1 MQRRNKFIGRPL
13 TFRAPQGERYSW

>member
-13 TFRAPQGERYSW
+13 TFRAPQGERSSW